1 MLATVFAAL
10 PPALEALL
18 AVVGVFA
25 AVLTIVPALVG
36 FVGLAQHKKLDSI
49 RDDTTYALYASV
61 PAAIVLSIAA
71 YHLPHRNVTMH
82 RRRRPHTADYL
93 CITGIAAVISLLA
106 LVAAFGGA
114 GVSAIVALIVLGGPL
129 SFYGNEYLKSHGHVT
144 GHSADTPHAHT

>member
-36 FVGLAQHKKLDSI
+36 FVGLAQHKTLDSI

-61 PAAIVLSIAA
+61 PAAIAFDRGLSS
-71 YHLPHRNVTMH
+71 T
-82 RRRRPHTADYL
+82 
-93 CITGIAAVISLLA
+93 S
-106 LVAAFGGA
+106 
-114 GVSAIVALIVLGGPL
+114 
-129 SFYGNEYLKSHGHVT
+129 
-144 GHSADTPHAHT
+144 

>member
-36 FVGLAQHKKLDSI
+36 FVGLAQH
-49 RDDTTYALYASV
+49 
-61 PAAIVLSIAA
+61 
-71 YHLPHRNVTMH
+71 
-82 RRRRPHTADYL
+82 
-93 CITGIAAVISLLA
+93 
-106 LVAAFGGA
+106 
-114 GVSAIVALIVLGGPL
+114 

-144 GHSADTPHAHT
+144 GHGADTPHAHT

>member
-71 YHLPHRNVTMH
+71 YHLPRRNVTMH

>member
-61 PAAIVLSIAA
+61 PAA
-71 YHLPHRNVTMH
+71 
-82 RRRRPHTADYL
+82 
-93 CITGIAAVISLLA
+93 
-106 LVAAFGGA
+106 FGGG

-144 GHSADTPHAHT
+144 GDSADTPHAHT